1 MASVSK
7 VSFYYFFAEDFF
19 KNKKIK
25 NVSGVV
31 VHGFNL
37 SSHLGGRGRGIS
49 MNLWLAWS
57 KQWDP
62 IPENGEG

>member
-1 MASVSK
+1 
-7 VSFYYFFAEDFF
+7 
-19 KNKKIK
+19 
-25 NVSGVV
+25 V